1 MAKCSKTHYRHPN
14 PFFSKEI
21 TSHYYVHPN
30 PHNHH
35 TRMAQGS
42 HKDGTRMARQQK
54 DALEAKTFMIDAP
67 LKRLFPLA
75 GAGF

>member
-1 MAKCSKTHYRHPN
+1 MYIPIPT
-14 PFFSKEI
+14 
-21 TSHYYVHPN
+21 T
-30 PHNHH
+30 
-35 TRMAQGS
+35 TTQGW
-42 HKDGTRMARQQK
+42 HKDRTRMARQQK